1 MLKMTGFKR
10 LARFLL
16 IYFVRQGLCINLALQ
31 EAINIGKL
39 QMSKTDSII
48 ALIEAGIRAEGLR
61 QKAIANNVAN
71 LETPG
76 YRRIDVK
83 FEELLAKS
91 LDSSGSVDLSELEP
105 QIYQPKQ
112 TLVKSNG
119 NDVSLEGEVGAMIKN
134 SLRYQT
140 YIRLLNKRYRQIELA
155 MNVGAR

>member
-1 MLKMTGFKR
+1 MLKMTVFQR

-31 EAINIGKL
+31 EAIDIGKL

-48 ALIEAGIRAEGLR
+48 ALISAGIRAEGLR

-76 YRRIDVK
+76 YRRVDVK